1 MPDDY
6 FDPIYKGSTAPAMV
20 LGVPLLP
27 FILGAVVIG
36 QLAVLSF
43 YFISLSVAASWLVIG
58 AFAYMY
64 ARQVR
69 PDVVGAAGTGFD
81 EEKDRGRDAGVWLEG
96 AVRPALPKGKPLRLT

>member
-43 YFISLSVAASWLVIG
+43 YFISLSVMASWLVIG
-58 AFAYMY
+58 AFAFMY
-64 ARQVR
+64 ARQVSQNDPHR
-69 PDVVGAAGTGFD
+69 LLQLLLRARM
-81 EEKDRGRDAGVWLEG
+81 RGRQGATRRFWG
-96 AVRPALPKGKPLRLT
+96 AVSFSPFPPRK

>member
-1 MPDDY
+1 MQDDY

-43 YFISLSVAASWLVIG
+43 YFISLSVMVMWLVIG
-58 AFAYMY
+58 SFAFAY
-64 ARQVR
+64 ARKVSQN
-69 PDVVGAAGTGFD
+69 D
-81 EEKDRGRDAGVWLEG
+81 EHRLLQLLLKARMRGRQGATRRFWG
-96 AVRPALPKGKPLRLT
+96 AVSFSPLPPRK

>member
-1 MPDDY
+1 MQDDY

-43 YFISLSVAASWLVIG
+43 YFISLSVMVMWLVIG
-58 AFAYMY
+58 GFAFAY
-64 ARQVR
+64 ARKVSQN
-69 PDVVGAAGTGFD
+69 D
-81 EEKDRGRDAGVWLEG
+81 EHRLLQLLLKARMRGRQGATRRFWG
-96 AVRPALPKGKPLRLT
+96 AVSFSPLPPRK